1 MLTDFWFAVITV
13 LWAGF
18 FLLEGFDFGVGLL
31 VPVLGRSEGD
41 RVRAIRTIGPTW
53 DGNEVWLI
61 VAGGATFAAFPAW
74 YAELF
79 AGLYLPLAAV
89 LAGLII
95 RGISIEYRGKV
106 ATATGRAWCDRGMV
120 VGSLLPS
127 VLLGVAFADLI
138 RGLELNPSHQVVGN
152 LLDLVSPYALLGG
165 VTTLGLFAYHGSVFV
180 ALRAEG
186 DLGRRAGRTAGA
198 LTVPVAAVTVAF
210 LGWSFALRHTPV
222 SAAVSVVLVIA
233 FLVSVWANRSHRSRS
248 AFAAS
253 AVAALGV
260 PVFVMSSIWP
270 YVIPAHNVEA
280 WSLRV
285 SQASSS
291 HYTLV
296 VMTVVAAIF
305 TPLVLAYQAW
315 TYWIFRARISESFP
329 APRLPRPAPGH
340 STNDAYRVTSPASQ
354 PPAPRPPADPTD
366 NGG

>member
-1 MLTDFWFAVITV
+1 MLSDFWFFVITV
-13 LWAGF
+13 LWSGF

-31 VPVLGRSEGD
+31 LPALGRSESD
-41 RVRAIRTIGPTW
+41 RVRMIRTIGPTW
-53 DGNEVWLI
+53 DGNEVWLL
-61 VAGGATFAAFPAW
+61 VAGGATFAAFPSW

-79 AGLYLPLAAV
+79 SGLYLPLAAV
-89 LAGLII
+89 LVGLII

-106 ATATGRAWCDRGMV
+106 ATATGRAWCDRGMF

-127 VLLGVAFADLI
+127 LLLGVAFADLI

-152 LLDLVSPYALLGG
+152 LVDLVTPYALLGG
-165 VTTLGLFAYHGSVFV
+165 LTTLGLFAYHGSVFV

-186 DLGRRAGRTAGA
+186 DLGRRARHAAGS
-198 LTVPVAAVTVAF
+198 LTVPVAVITVAF

-222 SAAVSVVLVIA
+222 SAAVSVVLVAA
-233 FLVSVWANRSHRSRS
+233 FVASAWANQAGRSRP
-248 AFAAS
+248 AFGAS
-253 AVAALGV
+253 ALVAIGA

-280 WSLRV
+280 WSLRI

-305 TPLVLAYQAW
+305 TPLVVAYQAW
-315 TYWIFRARISESFP
+315 AYWVFRARISDSFP
-329 APRLPRPAPGH
+329 SPRLPRPAPGR
-340 STNDAYRVTSPASQ
+340 STNDAYRVTSPAPPRPGPQ
-354 PPAPRPPADPTD
+354 PPVKSSDDR
-366 NGG
+366 G